1 MALLPLPGWLYPSW
15 TKFLAGDCSRIVPG
29 LGCVLSSGL
38 ENRPGYT
45 NQPATGEQTSLCQ
58 PTNLPDREW
67 ENLDHSGCHC
77 LGSLTETGPR
87 LWVVNHSKAE
97 EFPISP
103 TFTKMA
109 DGPETSQLPVIMTM
123 MTMRLFIWFICLHA
137 NRLLYLLAAGL
148 KPPSGLAKVPGPD
161 KRGCYLMCDSKS
173 LIIIGCLFN
182 TELWLLVA

>member
-1 MALLPLPGWLYPSW
+1 M
-15 TKFLAGDCSRIVPG
+15 
-29 LGCVLSSGL
+29 
-38 ENRPGYT
+38 
-45 NQPATGEQTSLCQ
+45 
-58 PTNLPDREW
+58 
-67 ENLDHSGCHC
+67 
-77 LGSLTETGPR
+77 
-87 LWVVNHSKAE
+87 VNHSKAE